1 MLAFDTATPAT
12 AVALR
17 DAAGLLGEA
26 RDDPPAGARPQHTSD
41 ALGLAAGLIE
51 AAGMDWSDLEAI
63 AVGLGPG
70 TFTGLRVGVATA
82 RGLAQSL
89 QAPLI
94 GVGSLR
100 ALALPALRMSPREA
114 IGGAPR
120 EAIGGAPREAIGGAP
135 RGPQPQ
141 APEPTPDAPVL
152 AVLDA
157 RRGEVFLATYARGE
171 RAEELI
177 APRACK
183 PEQIAAELQALRG
196 ERPIAIGDGAIRFRE
211 QLEAAGAIVPAD
223 GSPLHPLRAAS
234 ICEIAERRG
243 AGEPLEEVLPSY
255 GRRPDAEIAIEGA
268 SR

>member
-1 MLAFDTATPAT
+1 VILLAFDTATPAT

-17 DAAGLLGEA
+17 DAGGRLSEA

-51 AAGMDWSDLEAI
+51 AAGLDWSDLEAI

-89 QAPLI
+89 GVPLI
-94 GVGSLR
+94 GVGSLA
-100 ALALPALRMSPREA
+100 ALALPALRVSPQEA
-114 IGGAPR
+114 TGGGADH
-120 EAIGGAPREAIGGAP
+120 
-135 RGPQPQ
+135 GPQPGAEGPQ
-141 APEPTPDAPVL
+141 PGADHGPQPGADAPVL

-157 RRGEVFLATYARGE
+157 RRGEVFLAAYARGE
-171 RAEELI
+171 PVAELI

-183 PEQIAAELQALRG
+183 PEQIAAELQALG
-196 ERPIAIGDGAIRFRE
+196 GARPIAVGDGAIRFRME
-211 QLEAAGAIVPAD
+211 LEAAGAIVPAE
-223 GSPLHPLRAAS
+223 GSPLHPLRAAAV
-234 ICEIAERRG
+234 CELAQRQG

-255 GRRPDAEIAIEGA
+255 GRRPDAEIAVEGA